1 MTVSGDHVQHLEGLI
16 AALGSQ
22 GAAAR
27 LLGTESSR
35 VSEWLHGV
43 RPRRGT
49 VQRIAQAAAAVDAL
63 RGRTRGGVDELRSA
77 LETPLPELG
86 GSSPVELI
94 EQGRGAE
101 VVRVLA
107 GEMQSTGRGA
117 VERDLAAALVELAT
131 AARRSAEALT
141 AARDAWI
148 GKRSAS

>member
-1 MTVSGDHVQHLEGLI
+1 MAGSGDHVHQLEGLV

-27 LLGTESSR
+27 LLKTESSR
-35 VSEWLHGV
+35 VSEWLSGV
-43 RPRRGT
+43 RPRRAT

-63 RGRTRGGVDELRSA
+63 RIRTSGDVDALRST

-101 VVRVLA
+101 VVRTL
-107 GEMQSTGRGA
+107 GREMFQIDRGA
-117 VERDLAAALVELAT
+117 AGRDLVAALVELA
-131 AARRSAEALT
+131 AAAQRSAEALT
-141 AARDAWI
+141 AAARDA
-148 GKRSAS
+148 